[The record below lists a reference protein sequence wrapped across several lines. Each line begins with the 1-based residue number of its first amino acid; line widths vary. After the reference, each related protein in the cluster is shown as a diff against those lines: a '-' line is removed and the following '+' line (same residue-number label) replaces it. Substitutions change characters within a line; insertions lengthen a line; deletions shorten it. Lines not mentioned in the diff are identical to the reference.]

1 MSEPSSNGY
10 YNFLK
15 VPAEA
20 VPVGTMVGLPPAA
33 EAAPSRMFPC
43 AYCSRRFHTSQAL
56 GGHQN
61 AHRKERAAAGRKP
74 AASYY
79 MANLTPRTSH
89 VPVFLEP
96 AVPSHGGGLPYFGG
110 LLPQRPVSVPPPSY
124 PAAENSATAATTTAD
139 LDLSLHL

>member
-1 MSEPSSNGY
+1 M
-10 YNFLK
+10 
-15 VPAEA
+15 
-20 VPVGTMVGLPPAA
+20 PPAA

-43 AYCSRRFHTSQAL
+43 AYCSRRFHTSQAP

-74 AASYY
+74 AASYH
-79 MANLTPRTSH
+79 MTNLTPRTSH

-96 AVPSHGGGLPYFGG
+96 ALSSHGGGLPSFCG
-110 LLPQRPVSVPPPSY
+110 LSPQRPVSVPPPSY
-124 PAAENSATAATTTAD
+124 PAAEDSASAATTAD